1 MIVIEKN
8 ICKKFEKDEEKMSED
23 HQKYLHTVADYSQIT
38 PSYIYD
44 RQHKKR
50 IFNKSIFFLFL
61 KISLSVSAF
70 MSFLYFF
77 SGDLIG
83 LITFAITGF
92 FGTFGVLIVIFYIE
106 RLYNV
111 ILNKRNRKNQ
121 KIEKESIKNE

>member
-1 MIVIEKN
+1 
-8 ICKKFEKDEEKMSED
+8 MSED
-23 HQKYLHTVADYSQIT
+23 HQKYLHTVADFSQIT
-38 PSYIYD
+38 PSYVYD
-44 RQHKKR
+44 NIHKKK

-70 MSFLYFF
+70 ISFF
-77 SGDLIG
+77 SLFIG
-83 LITFAITGF
+83 EFIDFITFALASF
-92 FGTFGVLIVIFYIE
+92 FGTFAVLIVIFYIE